1 MIFSARLLLITCLLS
16 MPATAAEIVT
26 GNDYAP
32 YSDEKLPEGGFAT
45 ELVRTVFGTLG
56 EAPRIRFLP
65 WKRGYQMT
73 AAGEVTATFPYVKN
87 PDREAEMLFSDALYF
102 DLSRIFFNK
111 AAPIAYS
118 DMASLKGKTLCN
130 PTGYVVYPE
139 IKAALEAKELRAQ
152 EPNDMPTCL
161 KFLDVGRA
169 DFIISSIPVMSA
181 TASELGLKDKIGV
194 AETPFKENASYL
206 IVGKNTA
213 GGADFLRNFNAGL
226 ASFKASPAYA
236 ALVKKH
242 GLEGTIR

>member
-1 MIFSARLLLITCLLS
+1 MIVSLRLIAAACLLAL
-16 MPATAAEIVT
+16 PAAAAEIVT

-45 ELVRTVFGTLG
+45 DLVRTVLTNLG
-56 EAPRIRFLP
+56 DAPRLRFLP

-73 AAGEVTATFPYVKN
+73 AAGEALATFPYVRN

-102 DLSRIFFNK
+102 DLSRIVFNK
-111 AAPIAYS
+111 AAPIAY
-118 DMASLKGKTLCN
+118 DGMASLKGKTLCN

-139 IKAALEAKELRAQ
+139 IKAALDAKDLRAQ
-152 EPNDMPTCL
+152 EPNDMPACL

-169 DFIISSIPVMSA
+169 DFIISSLPVIRA
-181 TASELGLKDKIGV
+181 TAGDLGLTEKIGF

-206 IVGKNTA
+206 IVGKKTA
-213 GGADFLRNFNAGL
+213 GGAAFLQTFNAGL
-226 ASFKASPAYA
+226 AAYKATPAYA

-242 GLEGTIR
+242 GLDGTIR